1 MFKLISPDLP
11 DEALRASSQTSTPLM
26 RLWNGAS
33 RSMSPIAIADYL
45 SQYAGS
51 VGLEPIAFHGCTPTR
66 TAILYTYTFPIPVYQ
81 VFAQGF
87 TNIADPRSCPS
98 ESYWLTN
105 GQTINILKTTKADT
119 INIDAVL
126 AAIAVSTPIANQYQI
141 DTSAWGTF
149 TVPTNIFVDGI
160 ELIQSNTSASGTFA
174 IASGA
179 INIYVSA
186 PLPVGAAIVHINQNV
201 LPTPNSFVVTFAL
214 PSFAHVAD
222 LAGRSYFRAFD
233 YLSPQVYDFVSD
245 DTSTISLFAPL
256 TLSAGLEVVPAAQ
269 ILSGAINDITHISF

>member
-1 MFKLISPDLP
+1 MFRLISPDLP
-11 DEALRASSQTSTPLM
+11 DKAQSASSQTSTPLM

-33 RSMSPIAIADYL
+33 RSMSPIAIVDYL
-45 SQYAGS
+45 KQYIGS
-51 VGLEPIAFHGCTPTR
+51 VGLEPIVFQGYTPTR
-66 TAILYTYTFPIPVYQ
+66 TAIFYTYTFPVPVYQ
-81 VFAQGF
+81 FFIQGL
-87 TNIADPRSCPS
+87 TNITDPRSAPS
-98 ESYWLTN
+98 DSYWLN
-105 GQTINILKTTKADT
+105 GQTANILKTTKADT

-174 IASGA
+174 IAGEA

-186 PLPVGAAIVHINQNV
+186 PLPAGTAIVHINQNV
-201 LPTPNSFVVTFAL
+201 PPTPNSFAVTFAL
-214 PSFAHVAD
+214 PSFAHVAN

-233 YLSPQVYDFVSD
+233 YLSPQVYDFVTD

-256 TLSAGLEVVPAAQ
+256 ALSAGLEVVPTAQ
-269 ILSGAINDITHISF
+269 VLSRAIHDITHISF

>member
-1 MFKLISPDLP
+1 VFKLISPDLP

-26 RLWNGAS
+26 RLWKGAS
-33 RSMSPIAIADYL
+33 RSMSPIVIVDYL
-45 SQYAGS
+45 KQYIGS
-51 VGLEPIAFHGCTPTR
+51 VGLEPIAFHGYTPTR
-66 TAILYTYTFPIPVYQ
+66 TAIFYTYTFPVPVYQ
-81 VFAQGF
+81 IFIQGF
-87 TNIADPRSCPS
+87 TNITDPRSAPS
-98 ESYWLTN
+98 DSYWLNERTV
-105 GQTINILKTTKADT
+105 NILKTTKADT

-126 AAIAVSTPIANQYQI
+126 AAIAVSTAIANQYQI

-160 ELIQSNTSASGTFA
+160 ELIQSNTSAAGTFA

-186 PLPVGAAIVHINQNV
+186 PLPIGNAIVHINQNV
-201 LPTPNSFVVTFAL
+201 LPTPNSFAVTFAL

-233 YLSPQVYDFVSD
+233 YLSPQVYNFVTD
-245 DTSTISLFAPL
+245 DTSTISLFTPL
-256 TLSAGLEVVPAAQ
+256 TLSAGLEFVPVAQ
-269 ILSGAINDITHISF
+269 GLSGVAKDITSISF